1 MAEDGRRSRFG
12 VAGRLALFPARA
24 AARATRRPLEAAAD
38 DHLVPELS
46 RLADRAFGSELPEE
60 LARSIAEHHVLERV
74 ALELAENGALDSAV
88 EKVLASPQTKETV
101 DRLVRSDEVRLA
113 IKEVVASPE
122 VRSALAEQSVGLAEE
137 MAAEIRGRTV
147 VLDDRIEARF
157 RRRSQRGSSFAG
169 VATRAV
175 VLVID
180 ALAIAV
186 IFALVAGVLG
196 LISYLVGGLRPTW
209 LVGALLGSGWVL
221 VAGSYLV
228 FFWSVTGRTP
238 GMYVMNVRVRDKAGK
253 PPSIARALV
262 RVVATWISIVPLFLG
277 YMTVLFDGRRRGL
290 PDIVAGTEVVYIDR
304 S

>member
-46 RLADRAFGSELPEE
+46 RLADRAFASELPEE

-74 ALELAENGALDSAV
+74 ALALAESGALDSAV

-147 VLDDRIEARF
+147 ELDDRIEARF
-157 RRRSQRGSSFAG
+157 RRRSLRGSSFAG
-169 VATRAV
+169 LATRGV

-186 IFALVAGVLG
+186 VFALVAGVLG

-209 LVGALLGSGWVL
+209 LVEALLGSGWAL

-253 PPSIARALV
+253 PPSIARAVV

-277 YMTVLFDGRRRGL
+277 YVTVLFDARRRGL
-290 PDIVAGTEVVYIDR
+290 PDIVAGTEVVYVDKG
-304 S
+304 

>member
-46 RLADRAFGSELPEE
+46 RLADRAFASELPEE

-74 ALELAENGALDSAV
+74 ALALAESGALDSAV

-147 VLDDRIEARF
+147 ELDDRIEARV

-186 IFALVAGVLG
+186 VFALVAGVLG

-209 LVGALLGSGWVL
+209 LVEALLGSGWAL

-253 PPSIARALV
+253 PPSIARAVV

-277 YMTVLFDGRRRGL
+277 YVTVLFDGRRRGL

-304 S
+304 